1 MEVSTLKGFGV
12 LVLVLAVAMIVLGFV
27 KPLIASTGLVKA
39 A

>member
-1 MEVSTLKGFGV
+1 MEVHTLRGFGT
-12 LVLVLAVAMIVLGFV
+12 LVLILAVAMIVLGFV